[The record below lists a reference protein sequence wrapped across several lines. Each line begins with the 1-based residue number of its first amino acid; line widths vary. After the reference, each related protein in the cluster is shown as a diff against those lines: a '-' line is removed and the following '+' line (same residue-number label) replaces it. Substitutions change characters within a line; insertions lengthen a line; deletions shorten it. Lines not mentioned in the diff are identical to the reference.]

1 MCESRYIMLVT
12 VDLPPVRED
21 AWYAWCNDEDVPD
34 ILRCPGFRRVRR
46 FRSVQGNGTRYV
58 TLYDVDSPDVR
69 QSEEF
74 NRVKGWYQFAADV
87 IDPRIGVYAEFFS
100 AER

>member
-1 MCESRYIMLVT
+1 
-12 VDLPPVRED
+12 
-21 AWYAWCNDEDVPD
+21 
-34 ILRCPGFRRVRR
+34 
-46 FRSVQGNGTRYV
+46 VQGNGTRYV